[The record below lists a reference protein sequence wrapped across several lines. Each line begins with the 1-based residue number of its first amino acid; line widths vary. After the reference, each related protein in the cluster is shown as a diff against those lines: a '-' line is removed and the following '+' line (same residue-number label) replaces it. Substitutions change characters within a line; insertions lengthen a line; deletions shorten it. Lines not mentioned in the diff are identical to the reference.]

1 MENQK
6 LHFEP
11 MIISKEIR
19 KFIKEKK
26 DEKKVF
32 LPVGTTMIRYLES
45 LPYIRKYLRNTNYIK
60 DIDSKTINRWD
71 NLTKDLDENR
81 INEFVPE
88 QTIQETGN

>member
-1 MENQK
+1 
-6 LHFEP
+6 

-26 DEKKVF
+26 EEKKVF

-88 QTIQETGN
+88 QTFQETEN